1 MGISP
6 RCRGPQRHWLVRS
19 LFPDN
24 LAAYKS
30 IKTRLLGMGASSSS
44 RTAVRTR
51 DCASGTIKLLISFQ
65 NRWAGSGGG
74 AGDWPW
80 QASHR
85 VSCFISLSVGSGNSS
100 VTHGPVKETAAP
112 SLTVFKLCAL

>member
-6 RCRGPQRHWLVRS
+6 RRREPQRHWLVRC

-30 IKTRLLGMGASSSS
+30 IKTRLLGTGASSSSS

-51 DCASGTIKLLISFQ
+51 DCATGTIKLLISFQ
-65 NRWAGSGGG
+65 NRRAGSGEG
-74 AGDWPW
+74 ARDGSWL
-80 QASHR
+80 ASHR
-85 VSCFISLSVGSGNSS
+85 VSCFISLSTGSGEGSA
-100 VTHGPVKETAAP
+100 VTYGSVKETAASP
-112 SLTVFKLCAL
+112 IPDCF